1 MSVADALQRQRA
13 LDPTASFAVSA
24 PAGSGKTGLLT
35 QRVLKLLA
43 QVDQPEE
50 ILCLTFTRKAAAEMR
65 QRITGA
71 LVNAASANQPDDSYE
86 AATWQLAQAVLKRDQ
101 QQNWQLLQSP
111 NRLRITTL
119 DGFFRHLAQQLA
131 MESQLGDQIEPL
143 DNPQPHY
150 DQVTANFLLQQL
162 QQNGHWA
169 ADIATLLR
177 HLDNNLN
184 RLQSLLTELL
194 GKREQWLHHLLAARN
209 ARPYLEQSLQETIAE
224 TLHALSAQL
233 QPVASDLALLAD
245 YAATKLLE
253 DNRESPLTLCAGMK
267 QLPPCDHQHIEQW
280 QALVHLLLTNANEY
294 RSDRGINIKL
304 GFPTAKVDP
313 EFGERRKQQ
322 LKEVLAWSR
331 DQDSLLE
338 LLTDTRFLPAAHYS
352 EQQWAVLNAL
362 TSLLPT
368 LAAELGLHF
377 QQQGCSD
384 FTDITFAALRAL
396 NDVDGPTDLALK
408 LDYRIRHILID
419 EFQDTSSIQYM
430 ILQQLIAEWV
440 PGDGRTLF
448 IVGDGM
454 QSLYGFRNANVG
466 LFMEARQQPV
476 ANTRLEP
483 LDLSVNFR
491 SQQGIIDWVNEA
503 FRAAFPALENIG
515 RGAVRYSPAE
525 SHKPFTDNPP
535 VTVDIFRDQLDNS
548 AEAAEVVRLVQQAR
562 QQRPEGTV
570 AILVRNRSHLKDI
583 IKALRAADISWQATE
598 VDPLQHKMAVMDL
611 MSLTRA
617 LLSAADHIAWLSI
630 LRAPWC
636 GLDLHDLYHLT
647 NYRLTSHGSEEQEKP
662 APTTRPLIIE
672 QLGRYQQIDAI
683 SPAGR
688 KILARVS
695 PVLLTAWQQR
705 DRLPLRQRVEN
716 TWLALGGPEALRNTA
731 DREFCHQYFDFLE
744 QQSPVH
750 DWSLFQQAVEKL
762 YAVPNPAADR
772 NIQVMTIHKAKGL
785 EFDTVIIPALDRAS
799 RASQQELLLWRER
812 IAADG
817 HPQLLIAPLQGAG
830 EEKGSLYQHLQQEAK
845 IKETLESTRV
855 LYVGATRAIHQL
867 HLLCKLDSGKTP
879 AKNSLLARLW
889 PWLERAIEQQHPAV
903 NIHQTA
909 LAEQPETDEGLLL
922 PSFTHLWRLPP
933 DFHPA
938 TDLSQGE
945 FVHPA
950 QSTATTNFAPDAA
963 DARHT
968 GTVLHRIIRQMTLQG
983 IAQWRKTPVS
993 EREASWV
1000 SQLRQMGV
1008 ADIAKAVQLLM
1019 QASDNILADEQHHWL
1034 LDNRAESSLCEYPIG
1049 YIDEKNRVKTAII
1062 DRSFVRDGIRWLIDY
1077 KSNSPGPGQSVAD
1090 FLSEQCAEYLPQL
1103 TRYERLLRSL
1113 DENLQQPLPVRK
1125 ALYFPLCKQ
1134 LAILE

>member
-13 LDPTASFAVSA
+13 LNPTASFAVSA

-43 QVDQPEE
+43 LVDQPEE

-71 LVNAASANQPDDSYE
+71 LATAASSNQPDDSYE
-86 AATWQLAQAVLKRDQ
+86 ATTWQLAQAVLERDQ

-111 NRLRITTL
+111 NRLRITTI

-131 MESQLGDQIEPL
+131 LESQLGDQIEPL

-150 DQVTANFLLQQL
+150 NQVTASFLLQQL
-162 QQNGHWA
+162 QQNGPWA
-169 ADIATLLR
+169 GDIATLLR

-184 RLQSLLTELL
+184 RLQGLLTELL

-209 ARPYLEQSLQETIAE
+209 ARPYLEKSLQETIAE
-224 TLHALSAQL
+224 TLSALAAQL
-233 QPVASDLALLAD
+233 QPIASELALLAD
-245 YAATKLLE
+245 YAASRLLA
-253 DNRESPLTLCAGMK
+253 DHRDSPLTLCAGME
-267 QLPPCDHQHIEQW
+267 QLPPCDHHHLDQW
-280 QALVHLLLTNANEY
+280 QALVHLLLTNANEF

-304 GFPTAKVDP
+304 GFPTAKADP

-322 LKEVLAWSR
+322 LKDVLAWSR
-331 DQDSLLE
+331 DQESLLE
-338 LLTDTRFLPAAHYS
+338 LLIDTRFLPAAHYS

-362 TSLLPT
+362 TNLLPT

-396 NDVDGPTDLALK
+396 GDADGPTDLAMK
-408 LDYRIRHILID
+408 LDYRLRHILID

-476 ANTRLEP
+476 ANIRLEP

-491 SQQGIIDWVNEA
+491 SQRGIIDWVNNA
-503 FRAAFPALENIG
+503 FRVAFPALENIG
-515 RGAVRYSPAE
+515 RGAVRYSPADA
-525 SHKPFTDNPP
+525 HKPVTESPP
-535 VTVDIFRDQLDNS
+535 VTIDLFRDHPDNS

-562 QQRPEGTV
+562 QQRPDGTV

-583 IKALRAADISWQATE
+583 LKALRAAGISWQATE

-647 NYRLTSHGSEEQEKP
+647 NYRLTHHCPEEQET
-662 APTTRPLIIE
+662 PTSTIRPLIIE

-683 SPAGR
+683 SPDGR
-688 KILARVS
+688 QILARVS
-695 PVLLTAWQQR
+695 GILLTAWQQR
-705 DRLPLRQRVEN
+705 DRLPLRQRIEN
-716 TWLALGGPEALRNTA
+716 TWLALGGPEALKNPT
-731 DREFCHQYFDFLE
+731 DQEFCQQYFDFLE

-799 RASQQELLLWRER
+799 RANQQELLLWRER
-812 IAADG
+812 IAEDG
-817 HPQLLIAPLQGAG
+817 RPQLLIAPLQGAG
-830 EEKGSLYQHLQQEAK
+830 EEKGSLYQHLQQEAN

-867 HLLCKLDSGKTP
+867 HLLCKLDSNKTP

-889 PWLERAIEQQHPAV
+889 PWLETAI
-903 NIHQTA
+903 
-909 LAEQPETDEGLLL
+909 DEGRPSVRVHQAPLAKDSAADDPVLL
-922 PSFTHLWRLPP
+922 PSFSHLWRLPA
-933 DFHPA
+933 DFSKGAELKLP
-938 TDLSQGE
+938 E
-945 FVHPA
+945 
-950 QSTATTNFAPDAA
+950 STASGQSSPTPIFAPDTA
-963 DARHT
+963 DAKHT
-968 GTVLHRIIRQMTLQG
+968 GTVLHRIIHQITVQG
-983 IAQWRKTPVS
+983 IEKWRKASLS
-993 EREASWV
+993 ERQSHWA
-1000 SQLRQMGV
+1000 SQLRQLGV
-1008 ADIAKAVQLLM
+1008 VDINQAVQRLRQAIDNLL
-1019 QASDNILADEQHHWL
+1019 SDQQHHWL
-1034 LDNRAESSLCEYPIG
+1034 LDNSCEDSLCEYPIG
-1049 YIDEKNRVKTAII
+1049 YIDNNNRVRTAII

-1077 KSNSPGPGQSVAD
+1077 KSSCPKPDQSMVA
-1090 FLSEQCAEYLPQL
+1090 FLNEQQAEYLSQL
-1103 TRYERLLRSL
+1103 TLYERLLIGM
-1113 DENLQQPLPVRK
+1113 DKNPQQPLPVKK
-1125 ALYFPLCKQ
+1125 ALYFPLCQQ
-1134 LAILE
+1134 LTIIE